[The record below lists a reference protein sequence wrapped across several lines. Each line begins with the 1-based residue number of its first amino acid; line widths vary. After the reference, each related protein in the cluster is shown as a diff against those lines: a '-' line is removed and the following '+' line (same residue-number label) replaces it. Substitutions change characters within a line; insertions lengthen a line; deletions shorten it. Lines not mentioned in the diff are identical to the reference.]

1 MDEPV
6 SGLDAAARY
15 PGYAGHAVYD
25 ASASTPAP
33 RTLLAILQATAAA
46 FPDATALDDGRRALD
61 YTALL
66 TEAGAMA
73 DRLAAAGVGAGD
85 RVGVRVPSGTVDLYI
100 AILGVLTAGA
110 AYVPVDADD
119 PDERA
124 RLVFGEAAVRAV
136 IGEGLRIGPGAGE
149 AEQSARAAE
158 ASQTARARREPTPAD
173 DAWIIFTS
181 GSTGKPKGVA
191 VSHRNAAAF
200 VDAEAGLFL
209 RQAPIGTSDRVLAG
223 LSVAFDASCEE
234 MWLAW
239 RNGACLVPAPRAL
252 VRSGVDL
259 GPWLVENGITV
270 VSTVPTLASLWPA
283 EALTEVRLLI
293 FGGEACP
300 PELAERLAV
309 PGREVWNTYG
319 PTEATVVASA
329 APLTGGDPV
338 RIGLPLDGWELAV
351 VNEAEE
357 PVLLG
362 GSGQLVIGGVGLA
375 RYLDPE
381 KDAEKYAPLK
391 ALGWDRAYRSGDLV
405 RADPEGLVFLG
416 RADEQVKLGGR
427 RIELGEVDAALQA
440 LPGVRSAAAAVKRT
454 AGGAEVLVGYVVPAA
469 VPVSVSVSVE
479 DSGREAGA
487 EDARDTVADLDDSGV
502 DVTTGADASSN
513 AGDATDTGGLTS
525 GTGTGTGE
533 ATGTGAVISRTGTDT
548 GAEAQAEP
556 GVSKPIAPTTAPTAP
571 AFDPH
576 AARALLSEQL
586 PAALVPRIA
595 VVDTLPL
602 RTSGKVDRDALP
614 WPLPGVEE
622 PAEAGELTVAE
633 EWLAGQWAAILG
645 ERPTHPE
652 TDFFDSG
659 GSSLVAAKFVSVL
672 RSRYPTVTVRDVYDH
687 PALGELAAR
696 LLALAPEPADEIAES
711 VPDVPPVPR
720 RAQLAQV
727 LLMVPLATLGV
738 IRWLTLL
745 AVVGNLVAAP
755 WVPTVPWGWV
765 FAGFLLFVTPPGR
778 IVIAAGGARI
788 LLRGLRPGEYPRGG
802 SAHLRLWAAEQL
814 AARVGVLT
822 AATGP
827 WNALYAR
834 ALGARLGADVDL
846 HSPPPITGMLR
857 MGEDASVEPEVDLTG
872 YWIDGGRVRVGEL
885 RIGAGAS
892 VGARSVLLPGA
903 RIGERARIAPGSSV
917 GGVVPAGQEWAGSPA
932 VRLRKAERAPGP
944 ARRSRLW
951 TWVYGVTAVGL
962 ALFPLVAAVPSLA
975 VMAWFLRGT
984 ETVGQG
990 FRYALAGLVPA
1001 TPLFVLC
1008 YALLTLV
1015 CVRALSVGMTA
1026 GDHPLHSRPAWQT
1039 WCTLQLM
1046 AMARIWLYPLYASI
1060 LTPGWLRL
1068 LGMRVG
1074 RGVEMSTVLA
1084 VPAMTTVNDGAFL
1097 ADDTMVAPYEMA
1109 GGWVRVGQSRI
1120 GKRVFVGNSGMVAPG
1135 RKLPKESLV
1144 GVLSAAPQK
1153 AKRGK
1158 SYLGMPPERL
1168 RRPGQEVDDALTYNP
1183 PRRLIAARAAIE
1195 VLRLV
1200 PAMLTAALAVAVVAL
1215 LADVAEPWGAPWAVL
1230 LGGVVFLAA
1239 GVAAAAVTVAA
1250 KWALVGRIRAGEQP
1264 LWSSFVW
1271 RNELA
1276 DNFVELIA
1284 APWFADPWLG
1294 TAPLNV
1300 WHRAMGSKIGR
1311 GVWCETYW
1319 LPEADLIV
1327 VADAATVNRGCVV
1340 QTHLFH
1346 DRVMSMDTVTLQ
1358 AGATLG
1364 PQGVILPAA
1373 AIGAQATVGPAS
1385 LVMRGESVPAHTR
1398 WQGNPIAPW
1407 PEQA

>member
-1 MDEPV
+1 
-6 SGLDAAARY
+6 
-15 PGYAGHAVYD
+15 
-25 ASASTPAP
+25 
-33 RTLLAILQATAAA
+33 
-46 FPDATALDDGRRALD
+46 
-61 YTALL
+61 
-66 TEAGAMA
+66 
-73 DRLAAAGVGAGD
+73 
-85 RVGVRVPSGTVDLYI
+85 VRVPSGTVDLYI

-136 IGEGLRIGPGAGE
+136 IGESLRIVEAVDLPVPADLSVAEDSSADLEVSAAAAEPASAAVSEPASVAAPAPAKPGA
-149 AEQSARAAE
+149 
-158 ASQTARARREPTPAD
+158 PTLTD

-191 VSHRNAAAF
+191 VTHRNAAAF

-209 RQAPIGTSDRVLAG
+209 RRAPIGTSDRVLAG

-283 EALTEVRLLI
+283 EALADVRLLI

-329 APLTGGDPV
+329 AQLTGVGPV
-338 RIGLPLDGWELAV
+338 RIGLPLDGWELV
-351 VNEAEE
+351 VVDDAEE
-357 PVLLG
+357 PVPMG

-391 ALGWDRAYRSGDLV
+391 SMEWDRAYRSGDLV

-440 LPGVRSAAAAVKRT
+440 LPGVAGAAAAVKKT
-454 AGGAEVLVGYVVPAA
+454 AGGAEILVGYVVPSE
-469 VPVSVSVSVE
+469 P
-479 DSGREAGA
+479 GF
-487 EDARDTVADLDDSGV
+487 
-502 DVTTGADASSN
+502 
-513 AGDATDTGGLTS
+513 DTGN
-525 GTGTGTGE
+525 
-533 ATGTGAVISRTGTDT
+533 
-548 GAEAQAEP
+548 
-556 GVSKPIAPTTAPTAP
+556 
-571 AFDPH
+571 
-576 AARALLSEQL
+576 ARALLAEQL

-595 VVDTLPL
+595 VLDDLPV
-602 RTSGKVDRDALP
+602 RTSGKVDRNALP

-622 PAEAGELTVAE
+622 PVEAAELTVAE
-633 EWLAGQWAAILG
+633 DWLAERWATLLG
-645 ERPTHPE
+645 ERPVRPE
-652 TDFFDSG
+652 VDFFDSG
-659 GSSLVAAKFVSVL
+659 GSSLVAARFVSIL
-672 RSRYPTVTVRDVYDH
+672 RSRYPTVTVRDVYDN
-687 PALGELAAR
+687 PTLGELAAR
-696 LLALAPEPADEIAES
+696 LLAMAPEEVGQVAES
-711 VPDVPPVPR
+711 VPDVVPVSR
-720 RAQLAQV
+720 GAQAIQIAVML
-727 LLMVPLATLGV
+727 PLATLGAM
-738 IRWLTLL
+738 RWLTLL
-745 AVVGNLVAAP
+745 ATLGNVVDVPWAPRVSWWWVAA
-755 WVPTVPWGWV
+755 
-765 FAGFLLFVTPPGR
+765 GFVLFVSPPGR
-778 IVIAAGGARI
+778 IAIAATGVR
-788 LLRGLRPGEYPRGG
+788 LLVRGVRPGDYPRGG
-802 SAHLRLWAAEQL
+802 SVHLRLWAAEQL
-814 AARVGVLT
+814 AWRIGVLT
-822 AATGP
+822 TVTGP
-827 WNALYAR
+827 WNTLYAR
-834 ALGARLGADVDL
+834 ALGARLGPDVDL
-846 HSPPPITGMLR
+846 HSPPPVTGMLR
-857 MGEDASVEPEVDLTG
+857 MDRGSSVEPEVDLTG
-872 YWIDGGRVRVGEL
+872 FWVDGGRVRVGEL

-892 VGARSVLLPGA
+892 VGARSMLLPGA

-932 VRLRKAERAPGP
+932 VRLRKAERPPGE
-944 ARRSRLW
+944 ARRSRVW
-951 TWVYGVTAVGL
+951 TWVYGTTAVGL
-962 ALFPLVAAVPSLA
+962 ALFPLIAAIPALLILA
-975 VMAWFLRGT
+975 GFVHATGT
-984 ETVGQG
+984 VWQG
-990 FRYALAGLVPA
+990 FGWALVGLVPA
-1001 TPLFVLC
+1001 TPVFVVC
-1008 YALLTLV
+1008 YALLTLA
-1015 CVRALSVGMTA
+1015 CVRALSVGMVA
-1026 GDHPLHSRPAWQT
+1026 GDHPLHSRRAWQT
-1039 WCTLQLM
+1039 WATLQLM
-1046 AMARIWLYPLYASI
+1046 AMARVWLYPLYASI
-1060 LTPGWLRL
+1060 LTPSWLRV

-1109 GGWVRVGQSRI
+1109 GGWLRVGHARI

-1144 GVLSAAPQK
+1144 GVLSAAPHK

-1183 PRRLIAARAAIE
+1183 PRRLMAARAVIE
-1195 VLRLV
+1195 LCRLV
-1200 PAMLTAALAVAVVAL
+1200 PMMVTAGLAL
-1215 LADVAEPWGAPWAVL
+1215 LTVTVLAQVARDGNVAAAVL
-1230 LGGVVFLAA
+1230 LGGVAFLVA
-1239 GVAAAAVTVAA
+1239 GAVAGLVAVAA
-1250 KWALVGRIRAGEQP
+1250 KWALVGRIRVSEQP

-1276 DNFVELIA
+1276 DNFVELVA
-1284 APWFADPWLG
+1284 APWFAETWLG
-1294 TAPLNV
+1294 TAPLNL
-1300 WHRAMGSKIGR
+1300 WHRAMGSRVGR

-1319 LPEADLIV
+1319 LPEADLIEL
-1327 VADAATVNRGCVV
+1327 ADAATVNRGCVV

-1346 DRVMSMDTVTLQ
+1346 DRVMSMDVVRLE

-1373 AIGAQATVGPAS
+1373 QIGAQATVGPAS
-1385 LVMRGESVPAHTR
+1385 LVMRGEAVPAHTR

>member
-1 MDEPV
+1 MDQPV
-6 SGLDAAARY
+6 SAVDA
-15 PGYAGHAVYD
+15 PAVYD
-25 ASASTPAP
+25 ASASAPAP
-33 RTLLAILQATAAA
+33 RTLIDVLHATARAH
-46 FPDATALDDGRRALD
+46 PDATALDDGRRALD
-61 YTALL
+61 YSALL
-66 TEAGAMA
+66 VEAAAMA
-73 DRLAAAGVGAGD
+73 ARLGRAGVGAGD

-136 IGEGLRIGPGAGE
+136 IGEGLRITAQPAPT
-149 AEQSARAAE
+149 
-158 ASQTARARREPTPAD
+158 QTLPTSEPTPAAPPTPEPTLEPEPQPIDPTRPRLQPVVRLNEPTPRPPTVSD

-191 VSHRNAAAF
+191 VTHRNAAAF

-209 RQAPIGTSDRVLAG
+209 RHAPISTSDRVLAG

-259 GPWLVENGITV
+259 GPWLVENGITI

-283 EALTEVRLLI
+283 EALADVRLLI

-309 PGREVWNTYG
+309 AGREVWNTYG

-329 APLTGGDPV
+329 ARLTGQSPV
-338 RIGLPLDGWELAV
+338 RIGLPLDGWELV
-351 VNEAEE
+351 VVDEAEE
-357 PVLLG
+357 PVAMG
-362 GSGQLVIGGVGLA
+362 ASGQLVIGGVGLA

-391 ALGWDRAYRSGDLV
+391 SMDWDRAYRSGDLV

-416 RADEQVKLGGR
+416 RTDEQVKLGGR

-440 LPGVRSAAAAVKRT
+440 LPNVRGAAAAVKKT
-454 AGGAEVLVGYVVPAA
+454 AGGAEILVGYVVPGG
-469 VPVSVSVSVE
+469 E
-479 DSGREAGA
+479 DFQA
-487 EDARDTVADLDDSGV
+487 
-502 DVTTGADASSN
+502 
-513 AGDATDTGGLTS
+513 
-525 GTGTGTGE
+525 
-533 ATGTGAVISRTGTDT
+533 
-548 GAEAQAEP
+548 AQAR
-556 GVSKPIAPTTAPTAP
+556 
-571 AFDPH
+571 
-576 AARALLSEQL
+576 AALAEQL

-595 VVDTLPL
+595 VVEDLPV
-602 RTSGKVDRDALP
+602 RTSGKVDRNALP

-622 PAEAGELTVAE
+622 PVEAAELTVAE
-633 EWLAGQWAAILG
+633 DWLAERWATLLG
-645 ERPTHPE
+645 ERPVRPDV
-652 TDFFDSG
+652 DFFDVG
-659 GSSLVAAKFVSVL
+659 GSSLVAARFVSIL
-672 RSRYPTVTVRDVYDH
+672 RSRYPTVTVRDVYDN
-687 PALGELAAR
+687 PTLAELAAR
-696 LLALAPEPADEIAES
+696 LMAMAPEAVDEQVAES
-711 VPDVPPVPR
+711 VPEVAPVGR
-720 RAQLAQV
+720 GTQAVQIAA
-727 LLMVPLATLGV
+727 MVPLATLGA

-745 AVVGNLVAAP
+745 AALGNLVDVAWAP
-755 WVPTVPWGWV
+755 RVSWWWVA
-765 FAGFLLFVTPPGR
+765 AGFVLFVSPPGR
-778 IVIAAGGARI
+778 IALAASGVR
-788 LLRGLRPGEYPRGG
+788 LLVRGVRPGEYPRGG
-802 SAHLRLWAAEQL
+802 SVHLRLWAAEQL
-814 AARVGVLT
+814 AWRIGVLT
-822 AATGP
+822 TVTGP
-827 WNALYAR
+827 WNTLYAR
-834 ALGARLGADVDL
+834 ALGARLGPDVDL
-846 HSPPPITGMLR
+846 HSPPPVTGMLW
-857 MGEDASVEPEVDLTG
+857 MDAGSSVEPEVDLSG
-872 YWIDGGRVRVGEL
+872 FWVDGGRVRVGML

-932 VRLRKAERAPGP
+932 VRLRKAEKLPGQ
-944 ARRSRLW
+944 ARRTRIW
-951 TWVYGVTAVGL
+951 TWIYGSTAVGL
-962 ALFPLVAAVPSLA
+962 ALFPLIAAIPGLLIVAAFVHDTS
-975 VMAWFLRGT
+975 
-984 ETVGQG
+984 TVWQG
-990 FRYALAGLVPA
+990 FGWALVGLLPA
-1001 TPLFVLC
+1001 TPVFVLC
-1008 YALLTLV
+1008 YALLTLA
-1015 CVRALSVGMTA
+1015 CVRALSIGMSA
-1026 GDHPLHSRPAWQT
+1026 GDHPLHSRRAWQT
-1039 WCTLQLM
+1039 WATLQLM
-1046 AMARIWLYPLYASI
+1046 AMARVWLYPLYASI
-1060 LTPGWLRL
+1060 LTPSWLRV

-1097 ADDTMVAPYEMA
+1097 ADDTMIAPYEMA
-1109 GGWVRVGQSRI
+1109 GGWLRVGHARI

-1144 GVLSAAPQK
+1144 GVLSAAPHK

-1168 RRPGQEVDDALTYNP
+1168 RRPGQDVDNALTYNP
-1183 PRRLIAARAAIE
+1183 PRRLMAARAAIE
-1195 VLRLV
+1195 VCRLV
-1200 PAMLTAALAVAVVAL
+1200 PMMVTAGVALLAVAVVTQ
-1215 LADVAEPWGAPWAVL
+1215 VARSWNVAAAVL

-1239 GVAAAAVTVAA
+1239 GVLAGLIAVVA
-1250 KWALVGRIRAGEQP
+1250 KWALVGRIGVSEQP

-1276 DNFVELIA
+1276 DNFVELVA
-1284 APWFADPWLG
+1284 APWFAETWLG
-1294 TAPLNV
+1294 TAPLNL
-1300 WHRAMGSKIGR
+1300 WHRAMGSRVGR

-1327 VADAATVNRGCVV
+1327 LGDASTVNRGCVV

-1346 DRVMSMDTVTLQ
+1346 DRVMSMDMVRLDP
-1358 AGATLG
+1358 GATLG

-1373 AIGAQATVGPAS
+1373 EIGAQATVGPAS

>member
-1 MDEPV
+1 MDQPV
-6 SGLDAAARY
+6 SGVDA
-15 PGYAGHAVYD
+15 PAVYD
-25 ASASTPAP
+25 ASASAPAP
-33 RTLLAILQATAAA
+33 RTLIDLLHATARAH
-46 FPDATALDDGRRALD
+46 PDATALDDGRRALD
-61 YTALL
+61 YSALL
-66 TEAGAMA
+66 VEAAAMA
-73 DRLAAAGVGAGD
+73 ARLGRAGVGAGD

-124 RLVFGEAAVRAV
+124 RLVFGEAEVRAV
-136 IGEGLRIGPGAGE
+136 IGEGLRIAVQPVPIADDGAPRL
-149 AEQSARAAE
+149 APVV
-158 ASQTARARREPTPAD
+158 EPKPSRPPTLAD

-191 VSHRNAAAF
+191 VTHRNAAAF

-270 VSTVPTLASLWPA
+270 VSTVPTLASLWPV
-283 EALTEVRLLI
+283 EALADVRLLI

-309 PGREVWNTYG
+309 AGREVWNTYG

-329 APLTGGDPV
+329 ALLTGQSPV
-338 RIGLPLDGWELAV
+338 RIGLPLDGWELV
-351 VNEAEE
+351 VVDELEE
-357 PVLLG
+357 PVAMG

-391 ALGWDRAYRSGDLV
+391 SMDWDRAYRSGDLV

-440 LPGVRSAAAAVKRT
+440 LPGVAGAAAAVKKT
-454 AGGAEVLVGYVVPAA
+454 AGGAEILVGYVVP
-469 VPVSVSVSVE
+469 
-479 DSGREAGA
+479 
-487 EDARDTVADLDDSGV
+487 
-502 DVTTGADASSN
+502 
-513 AGDATDTGGLTS
+513 GGF
-525 GTGTGTGE
+525 GF
-533 ATGTGAVISRTGTDT
+533 
-548 GAEAQAEP
+548 EP
-556 GVSKPIAPTTAPTAP
+556 GQ
-571 AFDPH
+571 
-576 AARALLSEQL
+576 ARAALAEKL

-595 VVDTLPL
+595 VVGDLPV

-622 PAEAGELTVAE
+622 PVEAAELTVAE
-633 EWLAGQWAAILG
+633 DWLAERWSAVLG
-645 ERPTHPE
+645 ERPVRPE
-652 TDFFDSG
+652 VDFFDSG
-659 GSSLVAAKFVSVL
+659 GSSLVAARFVSIL
-672 RSRYPTVTVRDVYDH
+672 RTRYPTVTVRDVYDN
-687 PALGELAAR
+687 PTLGELAAR
-696 LLALAPEPADEIAES
+696 LLAMAPEAVDDQVAES
-711 VPDVPPVPR
+711 LPEVAPVGR
-720 RAQLAQV
+720 GAQAVQV
-727 LLMVPLATLGV
+727 AAMVPLATIGAL
-738 IRWLTLL
+738 RWLTLL
-745 AVVGNLVAAP
+745 AALGNLVD
-755 WVPTVPWGWV
+755 VPWAPRVSWWWV
-765 FAGFLLFVTPPGR
+765 AAGFVVFVSPPGR
-778 IVIAAGGARI
+778 IAIAASGVR
-788 LLRGLRPGEYPRGG
+788 LLVRGVRPGEYPRGG
-802 SAHLRLWAAEQL
+802 SVHLRLWAAEQL
-814 AARVGVLT
+814 AWRVGVLT
-822 AATGP
+822 TVTGP
-827 WNALYAR
+827 WNTLYAR
-834 ALGARLGADVDL
+834 ALGARLGPDVDL
-846 HSPPPITGMLR
+846 HSPPPVTGMLR
-857 MGEDASVEPEVDLTG
+857 MDAGSSVEPEVDLTG
-872 YWIDGGRVRVGEL
+872 FWVDGGRVRVGEM

-892 VGARSVLLPGA
+892 VGARSALLPGA

-932 VRLRKAERAPGP
+932 VRLRKAERLPGQ
-944 ARRSRLW
+944 AQRSRIW
-951 TWVYGVTAVGL
+951 TLVYGSTAVGL
-962 ALFPLVAAVPSLA
+962 ALFPLVAAIPALLIVA
-975 VMAWFLRGT
+975 AFVHDTA
-984 ETVGQG
+984 TVWQG
-990 FRYALAGLVPA
+990 FGWALVGLLPA
-1001 TPLFVLC
+1001 TPVFVVC

-1015 CVRALSVGMTA
+1015 CVRALSVGMVA
-1026 GDHPLHSRPAWQT
+1026 GDHPLHSRRAWQT
-1039 WCTLQLM
+1039 WATLQLM
-1046 AMARIWLYPLYASI
+1046 AMARVWLYPLYASI
-1060 LTPGWLRL
+1060 LTPSWLRV

-1109 GGWVRVGQSRI
+1109 GGWLRVGHARI

-1144 GVLSAAPQK
+1144 GVLSAAPHK

-1168 RRPGQEVDDALTYNP
+1168 RRPGQDVDDALTYNP
-1183 PRRLIAARAAIE
+1183 PRRLMIARAAIE
-1195 VLRLV
+1195 LCRLV
-1200 PAMLTAALAVAVVAL
+1200 PMMVTVAVALAAVAVVTQIARSWG
-1215 LADVAEPWGAPWAVL
+1215 VAAGVL

-1239 GVAAAAVTVAA
+1239 GVVAGLVAVVA
-1250 KWALVGRIRAGEQP
+1250 KWALVGRIRVSDQP

-1276 DNFVELIA
+1276 DNFVELVA
-1284 APWFADPWLG
+1284 APWFAETWLG
-1294 TAPLNV
+1294 TAPLNL
-1300 WHRAMGSKIGR
+1300 WHRLMGSRVGR

-1327 VADAATVNRGCVV
+1327 LEDASTVNRGCVV

-1346 DRVMSMDTVTLQ
+1346 DRVMSMDVVRLE

-1373 AIGAQATVGPAS
+1373 QIGAQATVGPAS
-1385 LVMRGESVPAHTR
+1385 LVMRGEAVPAHTR

>member
-1 MDEPV
+1 MDQPV
-6 SGLDAAARY
+6 SGLDA
-15 PGYAGHAVYD
+15 PAVYD
-25 ASASTPAP
+25 ASASAPAP
-33 RTLLAILQATAAA
+33 RTLIDLLHATARAH
-46 FPDATALDDGRRALD
+46 PDATALDDGRRALD
-61 YTALL
+61 YSALL
-66 TEAGAMA
+66 VEAAAMA
-73 DRLAAAGVGAGD
+73 ARLGRAGVGAGD

-136 IGEGLRIGPGAGE
+136 IGEGLRI
-149 AEQSARAAE
+149 
-158 ASQTARARREPTPAD
+158 TAQPAQPALPTPSDPQPTHPPHPTPHPPTLTD

-191 VSHRNAAAF
+191 VTHRNAAAF

-209 RQAPIGTSDRVLAG
+209 RQAPISTSDRVLAG

-259 GPWLVENGITV
+259 GPWLVENGITI
-270 VSTVPTLASLWPA
+270 VSTVPTLASLWPV
-283 EALTEVRLLI
+283 EALADVRLLI

-300 PELAERLAV
+300 LELAERLAV
-309 PGREVWNTYG
+309 AGREVWNTYG

-329 APLTGGDPV
+329 AQLIGESPV
-338 RIGLPLDGWELAV
+338 RIGLPLDGWELV
-351 VNEAEE
+351 VVDEFEE
-357 PVLLG
+357 PVAMG
-362 GSGQLVIGGVGLA
+362 ASGQLVIGGVGLA

-391 ALGWDRAYRSGDLV
+391 SMDWERAYRSGDLV

-440 LPGVRSAAAAVKRT
+440 LPGVRGAAAAVKKT
-454 AGGAEVLVGYVVPAA
+454 AGGAEILVGYVVP
-469 VPVSVSVSVE
+469 SREGSE
-479 DSGREAGA
+479 GREGSDGFQA
-487 EDARDTVADLDDSGV
+487 
-502 DVTTGADASSN
+502 
-513 AGDATDTGGLTS
+513 
-525 GTGTGTGE
+525 
-533 ATGTGAVISRTGTDT
+533 
-548 GAEAQAEP
+548 AQAR
-556 GVSKPIAPTTAPTAP
+556 
-571 AFDPH
+571 
-576 AARALLSEQL
+576 AALAKQL

-595 VVDTLPL
+595 VVEDLPV
-602 RTSGKVDRDALP
+602 RTSGKVDRNALP

-622 PAEAGELTVAE
+622 PVEAAELTVAE
-633 EWLAGQWAAILG
+633 DWLAERWATLLG
-645 ERPTHPE
+645 ERPLRPE
-652 TDFFDSG
+652 IDFFDAG
-659 GSSLVAAKFVSVL
+659 GSSLVAARFVSIL
-672 RSRYPTVTVRDVYDH
+672 RLRYPTVTVRDVYDN
-687 PALGELAAR
+687 PTLGELAAR
-696 LLALAPEPADEIAES
+696 LMAMAPEAVDGQIAES
-711 VPDVPPVPR
+711 LPEVAPVGR
-720 RAQLAQV
+720 GTQAVQIAA
-727 LLMVPLATLGV
+727 MVPLATLGA

-745 AVVGNLVAAP
+745 AALGNLVD
-755 WVPTVPWGWV
+755 VPWAPRVSWWWV
-765 FAGFLLFVTPPGR
+765 AAGFVLFVSPPGR
-778 IVIAAGGARI
+778 IALAASGVR
-788 LLRGLRPGEYPRGG
+788 LLVRGVRPGEYPRGG
-802 SAHLRLWAAEQL
+802 SVHLRLWAAEQL
-814 AARVGVLT
+814 AWRIGVLT
-822 AATGP
+822 TVTGP
-827 WNALYAR
+827 WNTLYAR
-834 ALGARLGADVDL
+834 ALGARLGPDVDL
-846 HSPPPITGMLR
+846 HSPPPVTGMLR
-857 MGEDASVEPEVDLTG
+857 MDAGASVEPEVDLTG
-872 YWIDGGRVRVGEL
+872 FWVDGGRVRVGEL

-892 VGARSVLLPGA
+892 VGARSILLPGA

-932 VRLRKAERAPGP
+932 VRLRKAEKLPGQ
-944 ARRSRLW
+944 AQRSRVW
-951 TWVYGVTAVGL
+951 TWVYGSTAVGL
-962 ALFPLVAAVPSLA
+962 ALFPLIAVIPGLLIVAAFVHDTS
-975 VMAWFLRGT
+975 
-984 ETVGQG
+984 TVWQG
-990 FRYALAGLVPA
+990 FGWALVGLLPA
-1001 TPLFVLC
+1001 TPAFALV

-1015 CVRALSVGMTA
+1015 CVRALSVGMSA
-1026 GDHPLHSRPAWQT
+1026 GDHPLHSRRAWQT
-1039 WCTLQLM
+1039 WATLQLM
-1046 AMARIWLYPLYASI
+1046 AMARVWLYPLYASI
-1060 LTPGWLRL
+1060 LTPSWLRV

-1097 ADDTMVAPYEMA
+1097 ADDTMIAPYEMA
-1109 GGWVRVGQSRI
+1109 GGWLRVGHARI

-1144 GVLSAAPQK
+1144 GVLSAAPHK

-1168 RRPGQEVDDALTYNP
+1168 RRPGQDVDDALTYNP
-1183 PRRLIAARAAIE
+1183 PRRLMAARAAIE
-1195 VLRLV
+1195 LCRLV
-1200 PAMLTAALAVAVVAL
+1200 PMMVTAGVALLAVAVVTQ
-1215 LADVAEPWGAPWAVL
+1215 VARSWGVAAAVL

-1239 GVAAAAVTVAA
+1239 GVLAGLIAVVA
-1250 KWALVGRIRAGEQP
+1250 KWALVGRIGVSDQP

-1276 DNFVELIA
+1276 DNFVELVA
-1284 APWFADPWLG
+1284 APWFAETWLG

-1300 WHRAMGSKIGR
+1300 WHRAMGSRVGR

-1327 VADAATVNRGCVV
+1327 LGDASTVNRGCVV

-1346 DRVMSMDTVTLQ
+1346 DRVMSMDVVRLD

-1373 AIGAQATVGPAS
+1373 EIGAQATVGPAS

>member
-1 MDEPV
+1 MDESM
-6 SGLDAAARY
+6 SG
-15 PGYAGHAVYD
+15 PGVPALYD
-25 ASASTPAP
+25 ASASAPAP
-33 RTLLAILQATAAA
+33 RTLIDILEATARAH
-46 FPDATALDDGRRALD
+46 PDATALDDGRRALD
-61 YTALL
+61 YTTLL
-66 TEAGAMA
+66 VEVRAMA
-73 DRLAAAGVGAGD
+73 ARLAEAGVGAGD
-85 RVGVRVPSGTVDLYI
+85 RVGIRVPSGTVDLYL
-100 AILGVLTAGA
+100 AILGTLMAGA

-124 RLVFGEAAVRAV
+124 QLVFGEAEVRAV
-136 IGEGLRIGPGAGE
+136 VDTGMRIRPPAEPVPGDGSESGAPD
-149 AEQSARAAE
+149 E
-158 ASQTARARREPTPAD
+158 ASDKVSEVRPAHLPTLSD

-191 VSHRNAAAF
+191 VTHRSAAAF

-209 RQAPIGTSDRVLAG
+209 PAAPIGTADRVLAG

-283 EALTEVRLLI
+283 EALADVRLLI

-309 PGREVWNTYG
+309 AGREVWNTYG

-329 APLTGGDPV
+329 APLTGQGVV
-338 RIGLPLDGWELAV
+338 RIGLPLAGWELAV
-351 VNEAEE
+351 VDEAEE
-357 PVLLG
+357 PVPFG

-381 KDAEKYAPLK
+381 KDAEKYGPLK
-391 ALGWDRAYRSGDLV
+391 SLDWDRAYRSGDLV

-440 LPGVRSAAAAVKRT
+440 LPGVAGAAAAVKRT
-454 AGGAEVLVGYVVPAA
+454 AGGAEVLVGYVVPATPGFDA
-469 VPVSVSVSVE
+469 H
-479 DSGREAGA
+479 
-487 EDARDTVADLDDSGV
+487 DAREQLA
-502 DVTTGADASSN
+502 
-513 AGDATDTGGLTS
+513 
-525 GTGTGTGE
+525 
-533 ATGTGAVISRTGTDT
+533 
-548 GAEAQAEP
+548 
-556 GVSKPIAPTTAPTAP
+556 
-571 AFDPH
+571 
-576 AARALLSEQL
+576 EQL

-595 VVDTLPL
+595 VVADLPV
-602 RTSGKVDRDALP
+602 RTSGKVDRHALP

-622 PAEAGELTVAE
+622 PAEVAELTVAE
-633 EWLAGQWAAILG
+633 QWLAERWATLLG
-645 ERPTHPE
+645 ESPKHPE

-659 GSSLVAAKFVSVL
+659 GSSLVAARFVSNL
-672 RSRYPTVTVRDVYDH
+672 RSRYPTVTVRDVYDN
-687 PALGELAAR
+687 PTLGELAAR
-696 LLALAPEPADEIAES
+696 LLAMEPQATDEIAES
-711 VPDVPPVPR
+711 VPDVPPVPP

-727 LLMVPLATLGV
+727 LLMVPLATLGAV
-738 IRWLTLL
+738 RWLTLL
-745 AVVGNLVAAP
+745 AVVGNLVDVS
-755 WVPTVPWGWV
+755 WVPTVSWWWV
-765 FAGFLLFVTPPGR
+765 LAGFALFVAPPGR
-778 IVIAAGGARI
+778 IAVAAGGARL

-802 SAHLRLWAAEQL
+802 SVHLRLWTAEQL
-814 AARVGVLT
+814 AARIGVLST
-822 AATGP
+822 VTGP

-834 ALGARLGADVDL
+834 ALGAQLDQHVDL
-846 HSPPPITGMLR
+846 HSPPPVTGLLS
-857 MGEDASVEPEVDLTG
+857 MGENASVEPEVDLTG

-892 VGARSVLLPGA
+892 VGARSALLPGA
-903 RIGERARIAPGSSV
+903 KIGERARIAPGSSV

-932 VRLRKAERAPGP
+932 VRLRKAERPPGP
-944 ARRSRLW
+944 ARRSRWW
-951 TWVYGVTAVGL
+951 TLIYSATAVGL
-962 ALFPLVAAVPSLA
+962 ALFPLIAAGPALLVLGA
-975 VMAWFLRGT
+975 FLHGT
-984 ETVGQG
+984 TTVWQG
-990 FRYALAGLVPA
+990 FGYALAGLIPA

-1008 YALLTLV
+1008 YVLLTLV

-1026 GDHPLHSRPAWQT
+1026 GDHPLHSRRAWQT

-1060 LTPGWLRL
+1060 LTPAWLRL

-1109 GGWVRVGQSRI
+1109 GGWLRVGPARI

-1144 GVLSAAPQK
+1144 GVLSAAPHK

-1195 VLRLV
+1195 ALRLV
-1200 PAMLTAALAVAVVAL
+1200 PMMVTAALALAVVTV
-1215 LADVAEPWGAPWAVL
+1215 LADVAHRWGTAWSVL
-1230 LGGVVFLAA
+1230 LGGTVFLAA
-1239 GVAAAAVTVAA
+1239 GVAAALVAVAA
-1250 KWALVGRIRAGEQP
+1250 KWALVGRIRVSDQP

-1276 DNFVELIA
+1276 DNFVELVA
-1284 APWFADPWLG
+1284 APWFADLWLG
-1294 TAPLNV
+1294 TAPLNM
-1300 WHRAMGSKIGR
+1300 WHRAMGSTIGR

-1346 DRVMSMDTVTLQ
+1346 DRVMSMDTVRLEP
-1358 AGATLG
+1358 GATLG

-1385 LVMRGESVPAHTR
+1385 LVMRGETVPAHTR

>member
-6 SGLDAAARY
+6 SG
-15 PGYAGHAVYD
+15 PGALAVYD
-25 ASASTPAP
+25 ASASAPAP
-33 RTLLAILQATAAA
+33 RTLIDILRATASAH
-46 FPDATALDDGRRALD
+46 PDATALDDGRRALD
-61 YTALL
+61 YTTLSV
-66 TEAGAMA
+66 EARAMA
-73 DRLAAAGVGAGD
+73 GRLTAAGVGAGD

-136 IGEGLRIGPGAGE
+136 VGEGLRIEPQGGPETADPHAASPDAAPDATAATHAAGP
-149 AEQSARAAE
+149 
-158 ASQTARARREPTPAD
+158 PTTAD

-191 VSHRNAAAF
+191 VTHRNAAAF

-209 RQAPIGTSDRVLAG
+209 GSAPIGTSDRVLAG

-283 EALTEVRLLI
+283 EALTDVRLLI

-309 PGREVWNTYG
+309 AGREVWNTYG

-329 APLTGGDPV
+329 APLTGRGVV

-351 VNEAEE
+351 VDEAEE
-357 PVLLG
+357 PVPMG

-391 ALGWDRAYRSGDLV
+391 SMEWDRAYRSGDLV
-405 RADPEGLVFLG
+405 RAEPEGLVFLG

-440 LPGVRSAAAAVKRT
+440 LPGVQGAAAAVKST
-454 AGGAEVLVGYVVPAA
+454 AGGAEVLVGYVLPADPA
-469 VPVSVSVSVE
+469 TF
-479 DSGREAGA
+479 DAHGA
-487 EDARDTVADLDDSGV
+487 R
-502 DVTTGADASSN
+502 
-513 AGDATDTGGLTS
+513 GLL
-525 GTGTGTGE
+525 G
-533 ATGTGAVISRTGTDT
+533 
-548 GAEAQAEP
+548 
-556 GVSKPIAPTTAPTAP
+556 
-571 AFDPH
+571 
-576 AARALLSEQL
+576 EQL

-622 PAEAGELTVAE
+622 PAEAAELTVAE
-633 EWLAGQWAAILG
+633 EWLAEHWATLLG
-645 ERPTHPE
+645 ARPNHPD

-659 GSSLVAAKFVSVL
+659 GSSLGAARFVSIL
-672 RSRYPTVTVRDVYDH
+672 RSRYPTVTVRDVYDN
-687 PALGELAAR
+687 PTLGELAAR
-696 LLALAPEPADEIAES
+696 LLTLAPEATDEIAES

-720 RAQLAQV
+720 RAQLVQV
-727 LLMVPLATLGV
+727 LLMVPLASLGAV
-738 IRWLTLL
+738 RWLTLL
-745 AVVGNLVAAP
+745 AVVGNLVDVP
-755 WVPTVPWGWV
+755 WVPAVSWWWV
-765 FAGFLLFVTPPGR
+765 LAAFVLFGTPPGR
-778 IVIAAGGARI
+778 ILLTAGGAKV
-788 LLRGLRPGEYPRGG
+788 LLRNLRPGEYPRGG
-802 SAHLRLWAAEQL
+802 SVHLRLWAAEQL

-834 ALGARLGADVDL
+834 ALGARLGPDVDL
-846 HSPPPITGMLR
+846 HSPPPITGLLR
-857 MGEDASVEPEVDLTG
+857 MGEGASVEPEVDLTG
-872 YWIDGGRVRVGEL
+872 YWIDGGRVRIGEL

-892 VGARSVLLPGA
+892 VGARSALLPGA
-903 RIGERARIAPGSSV
+903 KIGERARIAPGSSV

-944 ARRSRLW
+944 ARRTRRW
-951 TWVYGVTAVGL
+951 TWIYGLTAVGL
-962 ALFPLVAAVPSLA
+962 ALFPLISAVPALVVVA
-975 VMAWFLRGT
+975 LFLRGT
-984 ETVGQG
+984 TTVWQG
-990 FRYALAGLVPA
+990 FGYALAGLVPA
-1001 TPLFVLC
+1001 TPLFVFC

-1026 GDHPLHSRPAWQT
+1026 GDYPLHSRHAWQT

-1046 AMARIWLYPLYASI
+1046 AMARIWLYPVYASI

-1109 GGWVRVGQSRI
+1109 GGWLRVGHSRI

-1183 PRRLIAARAAIE
+1183 PRKLMAARAAIE
-1195 VLRLV
+1195 ALRLV
-1200 PAMLTAALAVAVVAL
+1200 PAMLTAALALATVTV
-1215 LADVAEPWGAPWAVL
+1215 LADVAHRWGAPWAVL

-1239 GVAAAAVTVAA
+1239 GVAAAVISVAA
-1250 KWALVGRIRAGEQP
+1250 KWILVGRIRVSEQP

-1276 DNFVELIA
+1276 DNFVELVA

-1294 TAPLNV
+1294 TAPLNA
-1300 WHRAMGSKIGR
+1300 WHRAMGAKVGR

-1346 DRVMSMDTVTLQ
+1346 DRVMSMDTVTLEP
-1358 AGATLG
+1358 GATLG

-1373 AIGAQATVGPAS
+1373 TIGAQATVGPAS
-1385 LVMRGESVPAHTR
+1385 LVLRGESVPPHTR
-1398 WQGNPIAPW
+1398 WQGNPIAAW

>member
-1 MDEPV
+1 M
-6 SGLDAAARY
+6 
-15 PGYAGHAVYD
+15 
-25 ASASTPAP
+25 
-33 RTLLAILQATAAA
+33 
-46 FPDATALDDGRRALD
+46 
-61 YTALL
+61 
-66 TEAGAMA
+66 
-73 DRLAAAGVGAGD
+73 
-85 RVGVRVPSGTVDLYI
+85 
-100 AILGVLTAGA
+100 
-110 AYVPVDADD
+110 
-119 PDERA
+119 
-124 RLVFGEAAVRAV
+124 
-136 IGEGLRIGPGAGE
+136 IGEGLRIAVQ
-149 AEQSARAAE
+149 AAAE
-158 ASQTARARREPTPAD
+158 PEPVLAADGSVVERPVAEAKPRPPTVAD

-191 VSHRNAAAF
+191 VTHRNAAAF

-283 EALTEVRLLI
+283 EALADVRLLI

-329 APLTGGDPV
+329 ALLTGGAPV
-338 RIGLPLDGWELAV
+338 RIGLPLDGWELV
-351 VNEAEE
+351 VVDEAEE
-357 PVLLG
+357 PVPMG
-362 GSGQLVIGGVGLA
+362 ASGQLVIGGVGLA

-391 ALGWDRAYRSGDLV
+391 SMDWDRAYRSGDLV

-440 LPGVRSAAAAVKRT
+440 LSGVAGAAAAVKKT
-454 AGGAEVLVGYVVPAA
+454 AGGAEVLVGYVVPNGVGFEAA
-469 VPVSVSVSVE
+469 
-479 DSGREAGA
+479 
-487 EDARDTVADLDDSGV
+487 
-502 DVTTGADASSN
+502 
-513 AGDATDTGGLTS
+513 
-525 GTGTGTGE
+525 
-533 ATGTGAVISRTGTDT
+533 
-548 GAEAQAEP
+548 
-556 GVSKPIAPTTAPTAP
+556 
-571 AFDPH
+571 
-576 AARALLSEQL
+576 AARAALAEKL

-595 VVDTLPL
+595 VVEELPV
-602 RTSGKVDRDALP
+602 RTSGKVDRNALP

-622 PAEAGELTVAE
+622 PVEAAELTVAE
-633 EWLAGQWAAILG
+633 DWLAERWATLLG
-645 ERPTHPE
+645 ERPQRPE
-652 TDFFDSG
+652 ADFFDSG
-659 GSSLVAAKFVSVL
+659 GSSLVAARFVSIL
-672 RSRYPTVTVRDVYDH
+672 RSRYPTATVRDVYDN
-687 PALGELAAR
+687 PTLGELAAR
-696 LLALAPEPADEIAES
+696 LMALAPEATDEVAES
-711 VPDVPPVPR
+711 VPEVAPVPR
-720 RAQLAQV
+720 SAQAVQV
-727 LLMVPLATLGV
+727 AAMVPLATLGAL
-738 IRWLTLL
+738 RWLTLL
-745 AVVGNLVAAP
+745 AALGNLVD
-755 WVPTVPWGWV
+755 VPWAPRLSWWWV
-765 FAGFLLFVTPPGR
+765 AAGFVVFVTPPGR
-778 IVIAAGGARI
+778 IAVAAAGVR
-788 LLRGLRPGEYPRGG
+788 LLVRGVRPGEYPRGG
-802 SAHLRLWAAEQL
+802 SVHLRLWAAEQL
-814 AARVGVLT
+814 AWRLGALT
-822 AATGP
+822 TVTGP

-834 ALGARLGADVDL
+834 ALGARLGPDVDL
-846 HSPPPITGMLR
+846 HSPPPVTGMLR
-857 MGEDASVEPEVDLTG
+857 MDSGSSVEPEVDLTG
-872 YWIDGGRVRVGEL
+872 FWVDGGRVRVGEL

-932 VRLRKAERAPGP
+932 VRLRKAERLPGQ
-944 ARRSRLW
+944 ARRSRVW
-951 TWVYGVTAVGL
+951 TLVYGSTAVGL
-962 ALFPLVAAVPSLA
+962 ALFPLVAAIPALLVLA
-975 VMAWFLRGT
+975 AFVHGT
-984 ETVGQG
+984 ATVGQG
-990 FRYALAGLVPA
+990 FGWAVVGLLPA
-1001 TPLFVLC
+1001 TPVFVAC

-1015 CVRALSVGMTA
+1015 CVRALSAGMSA
-1026 GDHPLHSRPAWQT
+1026 GDHPLHSRGAWQT

-1046 AMARIWLYPLYASI
+1046 AMARVWLYPLYASI
-1060 LTPGWLRL
+1060 LTPSWLRA

-1109 GGWVRVGQSRI
+1109 GGWLRVGQARI

-1168 RRPGQEVDDALTYNP
+1168 RRPGQDVDDALTYNP
-1183 PRRLIAARAAIE
+1183 PRRLMAARAVIE

-1200 PAMLTAALAVAVVAL
+1200 PMMVSAAVALSAVAVVTQ
-1215 LADVAEPWGAPWAVL
+1215 VARSWSAAVAVL

-1239 GVAAAAVTVAA
+1239 GVVAGVVAVAA
-1250 KWALVGRIRAGEQP
+1250 KWALVGRIRVSEQP

-1276 DNFVELIA
+1276 DNFVELVA
-1284 APWFADPWLG
+1284 APWFAETWLG

-1300 WHRAMGSKIGR
+1300 WHRAMGSRVGR

-1327 VADAATVNRGCVV
+1327 LGDASTVNRGCVV

-1346 DRVMSMDTVTLQ
+1346 DRVMSMDVVRLE

-1373 AIGAQATVGPAS
+1373 RIGAQATVGPAS

-1407 PEQA
+1407 PEQG

>member
-1 MDEPV
+1 M
-6 SGLDAAARY
+6 
-15 PGYAGHAVYD
+15 
-25 ASASTPAP
+25 
-33 RTLLAILQATAAA
+33 
-46 FPDATALDDGRRALD
+46 
-61 YTALL
+61 
-66 TEAGAMA
+66 
-73 DRLAAAGVGAGD
+73 
-85 RVGVRVPSGTVDLYI
+85 RVPSGTVDLYI

-136 IGEGLRIGPGAGE
+136 IGESLRIVEAVDLPVPADLSVAEDSSADLEVSAAAAEPASAAVSEPASVAAPAPAKPGA
-149 AEQSARAAE
+149 
-158 ASQTARARREPTPAD
+158 PTLTD

-191 VSHRNAAAF
+191 VTHRNAAAF

-209 RQAPIGTSDRVLAG
+209 RRAPIGTSDRVLAG

-283 EALTEVRLLI
+283 EALADVRLLI

-329 APLTGGDPV
+329 AQLTGVGPV
-338 RIGLPLDGWELAV
+338 RIGLPLDGWELV
-351 VNEAEE
+351 VVDDAEE
-357 PVLLG
+357 PVPMG

-391 ALGWDRAYRSGDLV
+391 SMEWDRAYRSGDLV

-440 LPGVRSAAAAVKRT
+440 LPGVAGAAAAVKKT
-454 AGGAEVLVGYVVPAA
+454 AGGAEILVGYVVPSE
-469 VPVSVSVSVE
+469 P
-479 DSGREAGA
+479 GF
-487 EDARDTVADLDDSGV
+487 
-502 DVTTGADASSN
+502 
-513 AGDATDTGGLTS
+513 DTGN
-525 GTGTGTGE
+525 
-533 ATGTGAVISRTGTDT
+533 
-548 GAEAQAEP
+548 
-556 GVSKPIAPTTAPTAP
+556 
-571 AFDPH
+571 
-576 AARALLSEQL
+576 ARALLAEQL

-595 VVDTLPL
+595 VLDDLPV
-602 RTSGKVDRDALP
+602 RTSGKVDRNALP

-622 PAEAGELTVAE
+622 PVEAAELTVAE
-633 EWLAGQWAAILG
+633 DWLAERWATLLG
-645 ERPTHPE
+645 ERPVRPE
-652 TDFFDSG
+652 VDFFDSG
-659 GSSLVAAKFVSVL
+659 GSSLVAARFVSIL
-672 RSRYPTVTVRDVYDH
+672 RSRYPTVTVRDVYDN
-687 PALGELAAR
+687 PTLGELAAR
-696 LLALAPEPADEIAES
+696 LLAMAPEEVGQVAES
-711 VPDVPPVPR
+711 VPDVVPVSR
-720 RAQLAQV
+720 GAQAIQIAVML
-727 LLMVPLATLGV
+727 PLATLGAM
-738 IRWLTLL
+738 RWLTLL
-745 AVVGNLVAAP
+745 ATLGNVVDVPWAPRVSWWWVAA
-755 WVPTVPWGWV
+755 
-765 FAGFLLFVTPPGR
+765 GFVLFVSPPGR
-778 IVIAAGGARI
+778 IAIAATGVR
-788 LLRGLRPGEYPRGG
+788 LLVRGVRPGDYPRGG
-802 SAHLRLWAAEQL
+802 SVHLRLWAAEQL
-814 AARVGVLT
+814 AWRIGVLT
-822 AATGP
+822 TVTGP
-827 WNALYAR
+827 WNTLYAR
-834 ALGARLGADVDL
+834 ALGARLGPDVDL
-846 HSPPPITGMLR
+846 HSPPPVTGMLR
-857 MGEDASVEPEVDLTG
+857 MDRGSSVEPEVDLTG
-872 YWIDGGRVRVGEL
+872 FWVDGGRVRVGEL

-892 VGARSVLLPGA
+892 VGARSMLLPGA

-932 VRLRKAERAPGP
+932 VRLRKAERPPGE
-944 ARRSRLW
+944 ARRSRVW
-951 TWVYGVTAVGL
+951 TWVYGTTAVGL
-962 ALFPLVAAVPSLA
+962 ALFPLIAAIPALLILA
-975 VMAWFLRGT
+975 GFVHATGT
-984 ETVGQG
+984 VWQG
-990 FRYALAGLVPA
+990 FGWALVGLVPA
-1001 TPLFVLC
+1001 TPVFVVC
-1008 YALLTLV
+1008 YALLTLA
-1015 CVRALSVGMTA
+1015 CVRALSVGMVA
-1026 GDHPLHSRPAWQT
+1026 GDHPLHSRRAWQT
-1039 WCTLQLM
+1039 WATLQLM
-1046 AMARIWLYPLYASI
+1046 AMARVWLYPLYASI
-1060 LTPGWLRL
+1060 LTPSWLRV

-1109 GGWVRVGQSRI
+1109 GGWLRVGHARI

-1144 GVLSAAPQK
+1144 GVLSAAPHK

-1183 PRRLIAARAAIE
+1183 PRRLMAARAVIE
-1195 VLRLV
+1195 LCRLV
-1200 PAMLTAALAVAVVAL
+1200 PMMVTAGLAL
-1215 LADVAEPWGAPWAVL
+1215 LTVTVLAQVARDGNVAAAVL
-1230 LGGVVFLAA
+1230 LGGVAFLVA
-1239 GVAAAAVTVAA
+1239 GAVAGLVAVAA
-1250 KWALVGRIRAGEQP
+1250 KWALVGRIRVSEQP

-1276 DNFVELIA
+1276 DNFVELVA
-1284 APWFADPWLG
+1284 APWFAETWLG
-1294 TAPLNV
+1294 TAPLNL
-1300 WHRAMGSKIGR
+1300 WHRAMGSRVGR

-1319 LPEADLIV
+1319 LPEADLIEL
-1327 VADAATVNRGCVV
+1327 ADAATVNRGCVV

-1346 DRVMSMDTVTLQ
+1346 DRVMSMDVVRLE

-1373 AIGAQATVGPAS
+1373 QIGAQATVGPAS
-1385 LVMRGESVPAHTR
+1385 LVMRGEAVPAHTR